1 MSATTFETLSYDSK
15 KPVCIF
21 GCLLTE
27 RGKEIK
33 HEMLSWLQTK
43 YSVICINQ
51 EAPGDLFEFP
61 ALLCAREHS
70 IRYNIPILYLHT
82 KGAAHQTNV
91 YEQSKVRNLWKHEFI
106 DNYDYYQAKVL
117 SDPYAV
123 AAPFVSDAP
132 LGITWLNGFIAG
144 TSAWKNALVNPPTQ
158 PLGRLVYEFIFRN
171 TEHHPCSR
179 VLPHVNDIHSDAFEH
194 MKRYINEE
202 HFND

>member
-1 MSATTFETLSYDSK
+1 MSKITYEILSYDVK
-15 KPVCIF
+15 KPICIF

-27 RGKEIK
+27 LGKEIK
-33 HEMLSWLQTK
+33 HEMFSWLQTK

-91 YEQSKVRNLWKHEFI
+91 YEQRKVRNLWKNEFI
-106 DNYDYYQAKVL
+106 DNYDWYQSKVL
-117 SDPYAV
+117 SDPYVV
-123 AAPFVSDAP
+123 ASPFVSDAP

-144 TSAWKNALVNPPTQ
+144 TSAWKNAIVNPPTP

-179 VLPHVNDIHSDAFEH
+179 VLPHVNDINSDAFEY